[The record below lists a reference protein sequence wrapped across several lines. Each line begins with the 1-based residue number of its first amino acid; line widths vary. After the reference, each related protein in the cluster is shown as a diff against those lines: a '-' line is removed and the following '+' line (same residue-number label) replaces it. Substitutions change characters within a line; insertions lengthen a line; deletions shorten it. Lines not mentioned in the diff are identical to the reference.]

1 MNFLVIQSFDMLCSS
16 DIFEHVPVDGGDRGI
31 NRIGE
36 PKMLLP
42 LDLEKII
49 HTLETQYFGKR
60 NIFSSSESTIDSHAT
75 Y

>member
-1 MNFLVIQSFDMLCSS
+1 MNFLVIQSFVMLCSS

-42 LDLEKII
+42 LDL
-49 HTLETQYFGKR
+49 QYFSKR
-60 NIFSSSESTIDSHAT
+60 NIFSSPESTIDSHAT